1 MPIVAGV
8 RLSREQVLAVA
19 ALLNRVHSDHTARLL
34 LESVINPGQDFVAL
48 TTEDRE
54 SILDV
59 LERPPPD
66 LGELRCVLFDE
77 LNWRRRHRV
86 ADDEPAVRW
95 V

>member
-19 ALLNRVHSDHTARLL
+19 ALLTRAGSDHTARLL
-34 LESVINPGQDFVAL
+34 LAAAMNPGQEFVAL

-59 LERPPPD
+59 LGRPPAD
-66 LGELRCVLFDE
+66 LAELRGALFDE
-77 LNWRRRHRV
+77 LNWRRRHGTRPV
-86 ADDEPAVRW
+86 EPAVRW